1 MAPVFGLWKLL
12 MIIKTAEFIKSA
24 VNPSQYTEAV
34 LPEIAFVGRSNS
46 GKSSLINALLNRK
59 NLVKT
64 SSNPGC
70 TRLINFFEVNDNLSF
85 VDLPGYGYAKISK
98 DIRNT
103 WGKMIE
109 SYLEKRHTLRAVVLI
124 IDIRRGPEEEEL
136 GLISWLS
143 ERGRPCIP
151 VLTKADKLSGNGK
164 TKQIKAASDIL
175 HMDPKD
181 IVVFSSKTRAGRDR
195 LWGIINQLA
204 TDASIEMTDVEG
216 GDLHG

>member
-1 MAPVFGLWKLL
+1 

-24 VNPSQYTEAV
+24 VTPSQYTDAI

-46 GKSSLINALLNRK
+46 GKSSLINAMVNRK

-70 TRLINFFEVNDNLSF
+70 TRLINFFEINSNLSF

-98 DIRNT
+98 DISKT

-109 SYLEKRHTLRAVVLI
+109 DYLEKRATLKAVVLI
-124 IDIRRGPEEEEL
+124 MDIRRVPGEDEL
-136 GLISWLS
+136 GLISWLA

-151 VLTKADKLSGNGK
+151 VLTKADKLSGNGRVK
-164 TKQIKAASDIL
+164 HVKAASEVINMPVGD
-175 HMDPKD
+175 M
-181 IVVFSSKTRAGRDR
+181 VVFSSKTRAGRER
-195 LWGIINQLA
+195 LWNIINELTA
-204 TDASIEMTDVEG
+204 DPEWTEDEVRKG
-216 GDLHG
+216 

>member
-1 MAPVFGLWKLL
+1 

-24 VNPSQYTEAV
+24 VTPSQYTDAL

-70 TRLINFFEVNDNLSF
+70 TRLINFFLINDNLSF

-98 DIRNT
+98 DIRKT

-109 SYLEKRHTLRAVVLI
+109 DYLEKRVTLKAVVLI
-124 IDIRRGPEEEEL
+124 MDIRRLPSEDEL
-136 GLISWLS
+136 SLIAWLS

-151 VLTKADKLSGNGK
+151 VLTKADKLSGNGRVK
-164 TKQIKAASDIL
+164 YIKAASEVIN
-175 HMDPKD
+175 MPIKD
-181 IVVFSSKTRAGRDR
+181 LVVFSSKTRAGRER
-195 LWGIINQLA
+195 LWEIINELTVA
-204 TDASIEMTDVEG
+204 SEWTDEELG
-216 GDLHG
+216 KE

>member
-1 MAPVFGLWKLL
+1 

-24 VNPSQYTEAV
+24 VTPSQYTDAL

-70 TRLINFFEVNDNLSF
+70 TRLINFFLINDNLSF

-98 DIRNT
+98 DIRKT

-109 SYLEKRHTLRAVVLI
+109 DYLEKRVTLKAVVLI
-124 IDIRRGPEEEEL
+124 MDIRRLPSEDEL
-136 GLISWLS
+136 SLMAWLA

-151 VLTKADKLSGNGK
+151 VLTKADKLSGNGRVK
-164 TKQIKAASDIL
+164 YVKAASEVIN
-175 HMDPKD
+175 MPIKD
-181 IVVFSSKTRAGRDR
+181 LVVFSSKTRAGRER
-195 LWGIINQLA
+195 LWEIINQLTVA
-204 TDASIEMTDVEG
+204 SEWTDEELG
-216 GDLHG
+216 KE

>member
-1 MAPVFGLWKLL
+1 MVLWKEL

-24 VNPSQYTEAV
+24 VNPSQYTDAV

-46 GKSSLINALLNRK
+46 GKSSLVNTLVNRK

-70 TRLINFFEVNDNLSF
+70 TRLINFFEINGTLSF

-109 SYLEKRHTLRAVVLI
+109 GYLEKRDTLRAVVLI
-124 IDIRRGPEEEEL
+124 MDIRRIPGEDEL
-136 GLISWLS
+136 GLIAWLN

-151 VLTKADKLSGNGK
+151 VLTKADKLSGNGRSR
-164 TKQIKAASDIL
+164 QVRAAAEVLNMPVDDL
-175 HMDPKD
+175 
-181 IVVFSSKTRAGRDR
+181 VVFSSKTRAGKDR
-195 LWGIINQLA
+195 LWGIINELSA
-204 TDASIEMTDVEG
+204 IPEWTEEE
-216 GDLHG
+216 LEKE

>member
-1 MAPVFGLWKLL
+1 

-24 VNPSQYTEAV
+24 VTPSQYTDAV

-46 GKSSLINALLNRK
+46 GKSSLINALVNRK

-70 TRLINFFEVNDNLSF
+70 TRLINFFEINGELSF

-98 DIRNT
+98 NIRNS

-109 SYLEKRHTLRAVVLI
+109 DYLEKRKTLKAVVLI
-124 IDIRRGPEEEEL
+124 MDIRRIPGEEET
-136 GLISWLS
+136 GLVAWLA
-143 ERGRPCIP
+143 ERGRLCIP

-164 TKQIKAASDIL
+164 AKQLKAAAEVLNMPAEDL
-175 HMDPKD
+175 M
-181 IVVFSSKTRAGRDR
+181 VFSAKTKAGRDK
-195 LWGIINQLA
+195 LWNLINLLA
-204 TDASIEMTDVEG
+204 HDTDFEEAPEEE
-216 GDLHG
+216 